1 MNFINKILFLVVSW
15 AAPICALG
23 AYTNWS
29 ALHGGLLGHA
39 GWSVLMLIFCS
50 CSTAILFRVR
60 SVGQSWVVIPGI
72 FPIAVTFAG
81 LAVYFVPVVIMFIAG
96 TLLGGASLEMIS
108 FELVCG
114 LLTLLVIVG
123 GWTGGFV
130 LLK

>member
-1 MNFINKILFLVVSW
+1 MNFLIKIVFLVVSW

-23 AYTNWS
+23 AYTTWS

-39 GWSVLMLIFCS
+39 GWSVLMLICCS
-50 CSTAILFRVR
+50 CSTAILFSFSEVA
-60 SVGQSWVVIPGI
+60 QSWVVIPGI

-81 LAVYFVPVVIMFIAG
+81 LAVYFAPVTVMFIAG

-108 FELVCG
+108 FELICG

-130 LLK
+130 SLK

>member
-1 MNFINKILFLVVSW
+1 MNFLLKIAFLVVSW

-60 SVGQSWVVIPGI
+60 SVAQSWVVIPGI

-81 LAVYFVPVVIMFIAG
+81 LAVYFVPVTIMFIVG

-114 LLTLLVIVG
+114 LLTLLVIVS

-130 LLK
+130 SLK